1 MGYVE
6 FYVKITFIL
15 TLSVKSFIKIICNI
29 SHTAYSCV
37 AYDEEKK
44 WSEDHDQG

>member
-15 TLSVKSFIKIICNI
+15 TLSVKSFI